1 MGQKLH
7 FFFLFFFGTT
17 SGHALYT
24 AGQSL
29 NLKILRQSISYNR
42 QFLSPDL
49 AELFENKTL
58 IDIPIHFQMN

>member
-7 FFFLFFFGTT
+7 FFFFFSGTT

-29 NLKILRQSISYNR
+29 NLKILNLPITTGSS
-42 QFLSPDL
+42 SP
-49 AELFENKTL
+49 L
-58 IDIPIHFQMN
+58 IWLNYLKIKL